1 MERRLGAI
9 ARHCCQRRPAA
20 HDPGATTPAAAAPG
34 DDQAEEPFSAAI
46 DELTA
51 EIEAADEPSFELHYA
66 RGKAYHRI
74 NRNEEAIADY
84 EAALALSPTHPD
96 AASAHSDWGVAWRHH
111 GDVARALE
119 GYGRALEI
127 QPDHS
132 LALINRGQLLE
143 EAGRQDEALADFRR
157 VMAVQ
162 TAVLERQ
169 PDDGHALTM
178 RGAAA
183 NQAGALEQAVADLS
197 RAAAIVP
204 DGPKELGKVL
214 RHRGETFYKLGRH
227 DEAVA
232 DLERGL
238 ALDPL
243 NPIIQSLLAAARKAA
258 GAER

>member
-9 ARHCCQRRPAA
+9 ARHCCQHLPAPHPGPAAATPRPAA
-20 HDPGATTPAAAAPG
+20 AGG
-34 DDQAEEPFSAAI
+34 DDQAEPFTAAI

-51 EIEAADEPSFELHYA
+51 EIAAAEEPSFELHYA

-74 NRNEEAIADY
+74 NRNDEAIADY
-84 EAALALSPTHPD
+84 EAALTLSPTHPE

-183 NQAGALEQAVADLS
+183 
-197 RAAAIVP
+197 
-204 DGPKELGKVL
+204 PK
-214 RHRGETFYKLGRH
+214 
-227 DEAVA
+227 
-232 DLERGL
+232 
-238 ALDPL
+238 P
-243 NPIIQSLLAAARKAA
+243 
-258 GAER
+258 

>member
-1 MERRLGAI
+1 
-9 ARHCCQRRPAA
+9 
-20 HDPGATTPAAAAPG
+20 
-34 DDQAEEPFSAAI
+34 
-46 DELTA
+46 
-51 EIEAADEPSFELHYA
+51 
-66 RGKAYHRI
+66 
-74 NRNEEAIADY
+74 
-84 EAALALSPTHPD
+84 
-96 AASAHSDWGVAWRHH
+96 
-111 GDVARALE
+111 
-119 GYGRALEI
+119 
-127 QPDHS
+127 
-132 LALINRGQLLE
+132 
-143 EAGRQDEALADFRR
+143 
-157 VMAVQ
+157 MAVQ

-204 DGPKELGKVL
+204 EGPKELGKVL

-238 ALDPL
+238 TLDPL

>member
-1 MERRLGAI
+1 MRRRWCGWPGRGRAPTRRTSTGSRWW
-9 ARHCCQRRPAA
+9 ARPEGH
-20 HDPGATTPAAAAPG
+20 T
-34 DDQAEEPFSAAI
+34 EVV
-46 DELTA
+46 
-51 EIEAADEPSFELHYA
+51 EALLPSFELHYA

-84 EAALALSPTHPD
+84 EAALTLSPTHPE

-132 LALINRGQLLE
+132 VALINRGQLLE

-197 RAAAIVP
+197 RAATLVP
-204 DGPKELGKVL
+204 EGPVKW
-214 RHRGETFYKLGRH
+214 
-227 DEAVA
+227 
-232 DLERGL
+232 
-238 ALDPL
+238 
-243 NPIIQSLLAAARKAA
+243 
-258 GAER
+258 